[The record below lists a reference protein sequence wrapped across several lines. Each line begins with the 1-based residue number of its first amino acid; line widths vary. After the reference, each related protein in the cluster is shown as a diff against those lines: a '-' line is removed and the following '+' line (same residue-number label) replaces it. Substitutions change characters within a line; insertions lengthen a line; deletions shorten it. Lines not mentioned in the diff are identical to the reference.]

1 MDYSGVRPQK
11 SELGVARGGDRRTPE
26 ISESLHLQT
35 TRITCP
41 SCPGPA
47 PGVRVKASIVDLRR
61 FAADFFSRFS
71 ASAMQGL
78 IVEPMT
84 RSSVF
89 SAASAV

>member
-1 MDYSGVRPQK
+1 M
-11 SELGVARGGDRRTPE
+11 
-26 ISESLHLQT
+26 
-35 TRITCP
+35 
-41 SCPGPA
+41 
-47 PGVRVKASIVDLRR
+47 KASIVDLRR

-71 ASAMQGL
+71 ASTMQGL